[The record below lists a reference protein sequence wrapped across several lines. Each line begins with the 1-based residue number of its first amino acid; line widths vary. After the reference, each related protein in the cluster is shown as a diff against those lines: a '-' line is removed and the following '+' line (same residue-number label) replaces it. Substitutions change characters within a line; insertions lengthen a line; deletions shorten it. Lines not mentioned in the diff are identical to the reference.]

1 MRAVVIGAGLA
12 GLAAADELL
21 RGGAEVTVLEARGRV
36 GGRVWSKRLDNG
48 AVVEMGAEFIL
59 PQNTLVR
66 ELVERFGLGLWDK
79 GMRYGQR
86 EPRGVTGLRP
96 GTLERAGKE
105 VERELVAS
113 DGGRAESAQELLAR
127 LTLDPVAREAL
138 LARVEVSAA
147 SSADRV
153 PARDLAGIAH
163 VDDEPCPSIAGGNQR
178 LAEAL
183 AEPLRGS
190 VRLATPAR
198 SVSWSEEGVRVRV
211 DGGEVGADR
220 CVVAVPASVIG
231 ELGFD
236 PPLPA
241 RQRRAFAAIA
251 YGHAAKLFVPLRED
265 AAPSAIL
272 SVPERYWTWTATGAG
287 GRMQPVVSAF
297 AGSRAALERL
307 EIAEGPAGWLASLAR
322 LRPDL
327 ALDPDGAVLSTWS
340 DDPWAR
346 AAYSIERP
354 PEAAALLAEPLG
366 PLGFAGEHTVDA
378 FESLMEGALRSGQR
392 VARRSLS
399 G

>member
-1 MRAVVIGAGLA
+1 M
-12 GLAAADELL
+12 
-21 RGGAEVTVLEARGRV
+21 
-36 GGRVWSKRLDNG
+36 
-48 AVVEMGAEFIL
+48 
-59 PQNTLVR
+59 
-66 ELVERFGLGLWDK
+66 
-79 GMRYGQR
+79 
-86 EPRGVTGLRP
+86 
-96 GTLERAGKE
+96 
-105 VERELVAS
+105 
-113 DGGRAESAQELLAR
+113 
-127 LTLDPVAREAL
+127 
-138 LARVEVSAA
+138 
-147 SSADRV
+147 
-153 PARDLAGIAH
+153 
-163 VDDEPCPSIAGGNQR
+163 
-178 LAEAL
+178 
-183 AEPLRGS
+183 
-190 VRLATPAR
+190 
-198 SVSWSEEGVRVRV
+198 
-211 DGGEVGADR
+211 
-220 CVVAVPASVIG
+220 IG

-241 RQRRAFAAIA
+241 RQRGAFAAIA

-272 SVPERYWTWTATGAG
+272 SVPERYWTWTATGAA

-307 EIAEGPAGWLASLAR
+307 EVAEGPAGWLASLAR